1 MKRIM
6 LFLFCV
12 MQLSVPFCLAM
23 KSKQKPELP
32 ETTFGIIKRE
42 YASLGC
48 EFVKAGAA
56 GSLATMT
63 GSALIIPI
71 R

>member
-1 MKRIM
+1 
-6 LFLFCV
+6 
-12 MQLSVPFCLAM
+12 M